1 VTTTGEQRKQPA
13 PTPASSRDAD
23 VGSPLLSIAMPTR
36 NRAQLFERALGSV
49 VATTTSV
56 AADLEIT
63 VSDGSDDETTGP
75 VVERL
80 LANWPGRYRYV
91 HNRPMLPLVDNMNRA
106 AELASGAWVMQLD
119 DDDYLLPGA
128 GATMVDAIRRAGPDE
143 QVLMFGA
150 QIVDANQ
157 VVQREQVCR
166 REQYLEPRL
175 ALRQLLRNS
184 SSVREPTMVIRRSA
198 LEREGRFDP
207 TVGNVTDTDMWVR
220 LFSRYGVRRLPRST
234 CAYTI
239 HQAATTTSMWTP
251 DTIKALTQVFDR
263 AVTADVVP
271 ERAVRRWQ
279 AAYIN
284 QFILAGAYRRL
295 RLHKR
300 AEARDVLRL
309 FELPEVRR
317 LGVAPKWLPVR
328 AAFVAATVGAR
339 RT

>member
-1 VTTTGEQRKQPA
+1 MA
-13 PTPASSRDAD
+13 A
-23 VGSPLLSIAMPTR
+23 PLLSIAMPTR

-49 VATTTSV
+49 IAAATAVADDIEV
-56 AADLEIT
+56 T
-63 VSDGSDDETTGP
+63 VSDGSDDDATGQ

-80 LANWPGRYRYV
+80 LADWPGGYRYV

-128 GATMVDAIRRAGPDE
+128 GAAMLDAIRRVGPDE
-143 QVLMFGA
+143 QVLLFGA
-150 QIVDANQ
+150 QIVDADG
-157 VVQREQVCR
+157 VVQREQGFR
-166 REQYLEPRL
+166 RERYLEPRL

-184 SSVREPTMVIRRSA
+184 SFVREPMVVVRRSA

-220 LFSRYGVRRLPRST
+220 LFSRYGVRCLDRST

-239 HQAATTTSMWTP
+239 HQAAATSGMWTP
-251 DTIKALTQVFDR
+251 DTIRALTQVFDH
-263 AVTADVVP
+263 AVTADVVS

-279 AAYIN
+279 AAFFH

-295 RLHKR
+295 RVRRR
-300 AEARDVLRL
+300 AEAREVLRL
-309 FELPEVRR
+309 FDLPEVRH
-317 LGVAPKWLPVR
+317 LGIAPKWLPVR
-328 AAFVAATVGAR
+328 AAFTAVTIGAHR
-339 RT
+339 G